1 MKGKSDNIAEL
12 ERLENG
18 GLKQRVKPPL
28 VGNTANSETSSISIK
43 GGFEEMKEKVSVV
56 YEGSSDNLQAAYRL
70 LAGFF
75 KEYLSESDQKQKVG
89 GGDVH

>member
-1 MKGKSDNIAEL
+1 MKGKSHNIAEL
-12 ERLENG
+12 KNRDI
-18 GLKQRVKPPL
+18 KKRV
-28 VGNTANSETSSISIK
+28 VGNTANSEISSISTR
-43 GGFEEMKEKVSVV
+43 GGFEVKEKVSVV